1 MNNNKLIYLPKD
13 SIGDNWNESIR
24 FYNQWVEGASQF
36 ELTTSGSTGPSK
48 SIIISRKQMEI
59 SAQQTIDALQLF
71 KGDKLL
77 VCINTAFIGGKM
89 MLVRGLMNDMPLYIT
104 EPSSNPLKDLTHH
117 FDFIAVVPLQM
128 QTMLEENEFLKLN
141 KMKAIIVGGAAINQT
156 LLKEIEKLKVPIYA
170 TYGMTETVSHIAL
183 KRLNGD
189 HKSNY
194 FKTIGDISIKCDSR
208 NCLIIRGSV
217 TNNEEIIT
225 NDVVN
230 IIGETKF
237 ELVGRFDN
245 IINSGGIKV
254 NPEKVEEM
262 IEILFNQLNIKNRFF
277 ITGLPDGKLGEC
289 VSLIVEGVEFNTSE
303 LTQKISHTLDKY
315 HQPKFISFINRFA
328 ETSTGKINRKET
340 ILVL

>member
-1 MNNNKLIYLPKD
+1 LNNNKLIYLPKD

-254 NPEKVEEM
+254 MPEKVEEM

-277 ITGLPDGKLGEC
+277 ITGLPDSKLGEC

-303 LTQKISHTLDKY
+303 LKQKISHTLDKY
-315 HQPKFISFINRFA
+315 HQPKSISFINRFA